1 MRRIWTSIIC
11 LSSNRPDDG
20 LLPQTRR
27 ARSEG
32 AGVRWLGWR
41 WSKSDWAYRGTLAL
55 RGLTDVRGDRRCAI
69 QRARGLSRQRDEG
82 SAGRAW
88 RRLSGRDRGWQG
100 EVRRSSQGEYS
111 LGLFRSQRH
120 VVALVHAA

>member
-32 AGVRWLGWR
+32 AGLRSLGWR
-41 WSKSDWAYRGTLAL
+41 WSKSDWAYRGTLSL

-82 SAGRAW
+82 SAGQEW
-88 RRLSGRDRGWQG
+88 RRLSQRDRGGQG
-100 EVRRSSQGEYS
+100 KVRRG
-111 LGLFRSQRH
+111 RQRKH
-120 VVALVHAA
+120 PLEFL